1 MIRPKMLDSSRL
13 FRILKYLVL
22 ILLIFFAIPFLN
34 RPSTRERYTELLRN
48 FKDEKRLF
56 IADFLDNEIDGT
68 FDGRELAE
76 LCAGKR
82 WRPED
87 EGLIL
92 SCQPV
97 PGGIGEVKNGH
108 LQCIRFAIEIGA
120 QLVLPRITRRSPAD
134 ISNLNGEKQAK
145 GQPLDYM
152 FSSPHLVTS
161 LRTHCPQMK
170 IHTSLD
176 DLYDKPSLLKPLP
189 VIPAMLT
196 DQFSNVDNAFFP
208 VITDPAQVRAKFD
221 ALYDRDLPR
230 DRRRYPVRA
239 EFEATPFVWPA
250 ARDGEAFRR
259 DFGRLLRVRDDVRV
273 LAASGL
279 YNLARRFGLP
289 VDPRRGLSGSYGGDA
304 GADNDSRA
312 MFVGVHLRTEKD
324 AMYRDLGFPDYDAQV
339 MYFFNYLEKAME
351 DGRHRVVYLATGLGP
366 GDDDVRRFRA
376 RAAELNATVV
386 TKRDVLAPGEV
397 GVLNNRLTWDQRA
410 LVDYEI
416 MLRAGLVLG
425 VAESSFAWG
434 LAMRRGNAYGGGG
447 SGGGGGGGG
456 VDGAD
461 SEHSGYLGMP
471 ERKPWDIF
479 DPEDVVMWKDRYSTL
494 YGRTG
499 RGATMFNGI
508 WP

>member
-1 MIRPKMLDSSRL
+1 MLDSSRL

-68 FDGRELAE
+68 FDGRELAK

-97 PGGIGEVKNGH
+97 PGGIGEVKNSH

-161 LRTHCPQMK
+161 LHTHCPQMK

-221 ALYDRDLPR
+221 TLYDRELPR
-230 DRRRYPVRA
+230 DRRRYPVRV
-239 EFEATPFVWPA
+239 ELEATPFV
-250 ARDGEAFRR
+250 
-259 DFGRLLRVRDDVRV
+259 V

-279 YNLARRFGLP
+279 YNLAKRFGLP

-304 GADNDSRA
+304 GADNKSRA

-324 AMYRDLGFPDYDAQV
+324 VVYRDLGFPDYDAQV

-386 TKRDVLAPGEV
+386 TKRDVLGPGEV

-416 MLRAGLVLG
+416 MLRVGLVLG

-447 SGGGGGGGG
+447 SGGG

-461 SEHSGYLGMP
+461 SEHSGYLGLP
-471 ERKPWDIF
+471 EQKPWDVF

-499 RGATMFNGI
+499 RGVTMFNGI